1 MLPTDPPLPHVP
13 TDDAAVR
20 EREARYRAL
29 FARIDQG
36 FCVCAM
42 IVDAAG
48 APVDYRFVEINDAF
62 VEMTGLPADAVGR
75 TAREMVPALEQHWV
89 DTYARVG
96 LGGESLHFE
105 SSSLA
110 MGRSFDVFATPVPP
124 HGHFALVFTDVT
136 ARRQAEAALQTR
148 ERHTRLLADTA
159 PAILWVTDADH
170 RLGFISRGWY
180 LHTGLTSDDIE
191 GTELGWFRAVHPDE
205 RAAVRDEFLRHASAR
220 EPVAL
225 EYRQA
230 QADGSWRFVLDTGH
244 PRVDEDGHWLGYIGS
259 IVDVHERVQSREA
272 LREAGRRKDEFLAV
286 LAHEL
291 RNPLAPIRTG
301 LDILRR
307 GEADPAAARTVWPM
321 MARQVDH
328 MVRLVDDLLD
338 VSRLSTGRI
347 ELQRR
352 PVPLRDI
359 VSNAVDANRAAI
371 ESRHQ
376 ILTLDVPDVTV
387 DVDPT
392 RFLQVL
398 SNLLHNAAKF
408 TSGGG
413 RIDLQA
419 RLDATAGRSASLTVT
434 VRDDGEG
441 IDEALLA
448 HVFEPFAQ
456 GPAHGASGLGIGL
469 ALARQLAEL
478 HGGTIDV
485 ASDGPG
491 RGSCFTVCVPMEQ
504 VSLHASDEV
513 AATAALPA
521 GRRVLVV
528 DDNQDAAD
536 GMAMLIELMGV
547 AVRVAYDGRN
557 ALATAEAF
565 RPDLVLLDLGM
576 PVVDGYDVCRTLRQ
590 QPGGEALSIVAL
602 TGWGQESDRRR
613 THEAGFDDHL
623 TKPIEPAQVE
633 RLLAEPPRRRGKA

>member
-1 MLPTDPPLPHVP
+1 MLTPELPRPDAPP
-13 TDDAAVR
+13 DEAAVR

-36 FCVCAM
+36 FCICEM
-42 IVDAAG
+42 IVDASG
-48 APVDYRFVEINDAF
+48 TPIDYRFVEINDAF
-62 VEMTGLPADAVGR
+62 TEMTGLPIDAVGR
-75 TAREMVPALEQHWV
+75 TARDMVPALEQHWV

-105 SSSLA
+105 STSSA

-124 HGHFALVFTDVT
+124 NGHFALVFTDVT
-136 ARRQAEAALQTR
+136 ARRQAEEALQAR

-159 PAILWVTDADH
+159 PAILWVTDVDH

-180 LHTGLTSDDIE
+180 LHTGLTPDDTE
-191 GTELGWFRAVHPDE
+191 GTELGWLRAVHPDE
-205 RAAVRDEFLRHASAR
+205 RAAVSDEFLRHASAR
-220 EPVAL
+220 KPVVL

-230 QADGSWRFVLDTGH
+230 QADGSWRFVLDTGQ
-244 PRVDEDGHWLGYIGS
+244 PRTDEDGRWLGYIGS
-259 IVDVHERVQSREA
+259 IVDVHERVQAREA

-307 GEADPAAARTVWPM
+307 SDADPASARAVWSM

-347 ELQRR
+347 QLQRR

-376 ILTLDVPDVTV
+376 VLTLDVPDVTV

-408 TSGGG
+408 TSDGGH
-413 RIDLQA
+413 IDVEA
-419 RLDATAGRSASLTVT
+419 RLDTTPDRATSLTVI

-441 IDEALLA
+441 IDEALLPR
-448 HVFEPFAQ
+448 VFEPFAQ
-456 GPAHGASGLGIGL
+456 GPAHGTSGLGIGL

-485 ASDGPG
+485 TSAGSG
-491 RGSCFTVCVPMEQ
+491 RGSCFTVGIPMEQ
-504 VSLHASDEV
+504 VSLPASEEV
-513 AATAALPA
+513 AATTALPG

-547 AVRVAYDGRN
+547 AVRVAYDGRS
-557 ALATAEAF
+557 ALAAAEAF

-576 PVVDGYDVCRTLRQ
+576 PVVDGYEVCRTLRE
-590 QPGGEALSIVAL
+590 QPDGDAMSIVAL

-613 THEAGFDDHL
+613 TQDAGFDDHL

-633 RLLAEPPRRRGKA
+633 RLLTEPPRRG

>member
-1 MLPTDPPLPHVP
+1 
-13 TDDAAVR
+13 VR

-36 FCVCAM
+36 FCICEM
-42 IVDAAG
+42 IVDASG
-48 APVDYRFVEINDAF
+48 VPTDYRFVEINDAF
-62 VEMTGLPADAVGR
+62 VGMTGLPADAVGR
-75 TAREMVPALEQHWV
+75 TARDMVPALEQHWV

-105 SSSLA
+105 STSPA

-136 ARRQAEAALQTR
+136 ARRQAEEALRAR

-159 PAILWVTDADH
+159 PAILWVTDVEH

-180 LHTGLTSDDIE
+180 LHTGLTSDDTE
-191 GTELGWFRAVHPDE
+191 GTELGWLRAVHPDE
-205 RAAVRDEFLRHASAR
+205 QDAIRDEFLRRASAH
-220 EPVAL
+220 EPVVF

-244 PRVDEDGHWLGYIGS
+244 PRVDDEGRWLGYIGS
-259 IVDVHERVQSREA
+259 IVDVHDRVQAREA
-272 LREAGRRKDEFLAV
+272 LQEAGRRKDEFLAV

-301 LDILRR
+301 LDVMRR
-307 GEADPAAARTVWPM
+307 SEANPAAARAVWAM
-321 MARQVDH
+321 MTRQVDH

-347 ELQRR
+347 QLQRR
-352 PVPLRDI
+352 PVSLRDI
-359 VSNAVDANRAAI
+359 VSSAADANRAAI

-376 ILTLDVPDVTV
+376 VLTIDVPDVAV

-408 TSGGG
+408 TADGGH
-413 RIDLQA
+413 IDVQA
-419 RLDATAGRSASLTVT
+419 RIEPTPGPSAPLILT

-441 IDEALLA
+441 IDEALLP
-448 HVFEPFAQ
+448 HIFEPFAQ
-456 GPAHGASGLGIGL
+456 GPAHGTSGLGIGL

-478 HGGTIDV
+478 HGGSIDV
-485 ASDGPG
+485 TSAGPG
-491 RGSCFTVCVPMEQ
+491 HGSCFTVRMPMAQ
-504 VSLHASDEV
+504 VSS
-513 AATAALPA
+513 PA
-521 GRRVLVV
+521 PGEDAISPAMPGGRRVLVV
-528 DDNQDAAD
+528 DDNHDAAD

-547 AVRVAYDGRN
+547 AVRVAYDGRS
-557 ALATAEAF
+557 ALAAASAF

-576 PVVDGYDVCRTLRQ
+576 PALDGYDVCRTLRE
-590 QPGGEALSIVAL
+590 QPDGEALSIVAL

-633 RLLAEPPRRRGKA
+633 RLLADPPRRRREV